1 MYIIRPNYI
10 FQIVKNYTRMKST
23 RESKMKENINFS
35 KIKFKTYSINMLYI
49 ILIYIHGIFL
59 KSWF

>member
-1 MYIIRPNYI
+1 
-10 FQIVKNYTRMKST
+10 MKST

-59 KSWF
+59 KSWFQKSEQKLVYKNVD